1 MSISMI
7 LSTNMT
13 WIKAPDTT
21 YIVTPDLVRVLPDT
35 EILDDAMFLEDRT
48 DVGDVDGLLARLGD
62 ESVRHSS
69 RVILGVTSCD
79 VYWNLL
85 QQYRTMVISL
95 Q

>member
-1 MSISMI
+1 
-7 LSTNMT
+7 MT
-13 WIKAPDTT
+13 WILAPDMT

-69 RVILGVTSCD
+69 RVILRVTSCD
-79 VYWNLL
+79 VYCDLL
-85 QQYRTMVISL
+85 
-95 Q
+95 